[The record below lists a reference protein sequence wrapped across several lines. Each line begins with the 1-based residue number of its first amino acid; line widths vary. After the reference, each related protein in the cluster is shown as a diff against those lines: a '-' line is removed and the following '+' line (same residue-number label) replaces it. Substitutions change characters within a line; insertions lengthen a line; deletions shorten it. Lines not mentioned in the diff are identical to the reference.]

1 MASKNSCIDRL
12 PPVFFLCSR
21 GPTFSYRGG
30 DPTPP
35 LLLAGRCG
43 AQRPRLR
50 GWGWGPNRIE
60 RRLAILARAAGAT
73 SSRSLAYPEFMK
85 ISFSLIASAVFLSAL
100 SGRAQDIPQLPVR
113 VGGNIPIPTK
123 IRDVKPV
130 YPADAQGSG
139 VQGIVIIEAT
149 IDPAGKVFDARVV
162 RSIPLL
168 DKAAIDAVRQW

>member
-12 PPVFFLCSR
+12 PPVFFLRSR

-35 LLLAGRCG
+35 LLLGASAPRNGSRLPLAGRCG

-50 GWGWGPNRIE
+50 SWGWGPNRTE

-113 VGGNIPIPTK
+113 
-123 IRDVKPV
+123 
-130 YPADAQGSG
+130 
-139 VQGIVIIEAT
+139 
-149 IDPAGKVFDARVV
+149 
-162 RSIPLL
+162 
-168 DKAAIDAVRQW
+168 